1 MPNFTR
7 EPRDLLCVL
16 GSLST
21 PEGLLYSCATDDKCF
36 EHQLIHVC
44 PVMEKKMNISNY
56 HFTIYFTISIKE
68 N

>member
-44 PVMEKKMNISNY
+44 PVMEKNEY
-56 HFTIYFTISIKE
+56 
-68 N
+68 